1 MPLQKQYLPDY
12 KINLI
17 NLNEIADPEIFD
29 GCLKH
34 ICQLVKFRN
43 DAKKM
48 KRYFDEH
55 KNDFKLYTSQA
66 PKKRTLTD
74 ISFAEIEEAIR
85 IRKENEENGIEDT
98 NEEIRFY

>member
-1 MPLQKQYLPDY
+1 MKAVNGDELDLENDY
-12 KINLI
+12 NFLMLCNDFIVDILKCADKYQSG
-17 NLNEIADPEIFD
+17 LNP
-29 GCLKH
+29 
-34 ICQLVKFRN
+34 
-43 DAKKM
+43 KKL
-48 KRYFDEH
+48 FGD
-55 KNDFKLYTSQA
+55 DFKLYTSQA